1 MTTEVPPSVLKGIIE
16 SRFWIRG
23 TGLNHTDVPFNTL
36 NSWSSV
42 NSLHGGASDC
52 GHEEVATHRRCREEW
67 TNCHSPPT
75 RQVCGSFFKTNEILC
90 HCDGPICV
98 ITSRHSGVVL
108 VTLVL
113 YVNLVG
119 M

>member
-1 MTTEVPPSVLKGIIE
+1 MDELPFPTDMASM
-16 SRFWIRG
+16 WI
-23 TGLNHTDVPFNTL
+23 
-36 NSWSSV
+36 
-42 NSLHGGASDC
+42 
-52 GHEEVATHRRCREEW
+52 
-67 TNCHSPPT
+67 
-75 RQVCGSFFKTNEILC
+75 FFKTNEILC